1 MRYDATG
8 GCKLY
13 IPQMVGWGE
22 NLVALFPDGL
32 TGIRIAHNP
41 PDASASVRDP
51 TAMAR
56 VADRL
61 EAFCA
66 TDGRS

>member
-1 MRYDATG
+1 MRYDAAG

-32 TGIRIAHNP
+32 TGIRIAHDP
-41 PDASASVRDP
+41 PNDSASERDP
-51 TAMAR
+51 TSMAR
-56 VADRL
+56 VADGL
-61 EAFCA
+61 EAFCKK
-66 TDGRS
+66 T